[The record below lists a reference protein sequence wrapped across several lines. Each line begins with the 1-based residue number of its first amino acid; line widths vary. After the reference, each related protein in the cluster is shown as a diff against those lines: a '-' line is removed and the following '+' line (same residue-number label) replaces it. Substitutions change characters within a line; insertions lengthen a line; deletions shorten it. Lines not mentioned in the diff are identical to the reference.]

1 MKLSEY
7 IQKLQKTLKAS
18 GDCYLLRTV
27 IETEEDIQEW
37 KMVSKTR
44 KDKYGRSLKMNHKEF
59 IEFIKSQE
67 VK

>member
-7 IQKLQKTLKAS
+7 VQELQKTLKAS

-27 IETEEDIQEW
+27 IETEEESQEW

-59 IEFIKSQE
+59 IEFIKTQE